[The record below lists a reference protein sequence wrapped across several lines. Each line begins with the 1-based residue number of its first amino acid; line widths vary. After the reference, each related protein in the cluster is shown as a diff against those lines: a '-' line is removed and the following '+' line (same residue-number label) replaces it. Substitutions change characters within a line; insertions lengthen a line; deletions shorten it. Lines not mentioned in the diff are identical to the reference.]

1 MVDRSRGVE
10 VIDDQIKV
18 SVVVEIPGCHAV
30 GNPLQVKTPLGARG
44 LKPAL
49 ALIAEGRIARA
60 PPGMQLHGAL
70 ELIVGEATAR
80 VLDFSV
86 TVLIH
91 HIEFEAI
98 GEQQVFVAI
107 EVDIEE
113 QGGPSP
119 VGGRQTCHPSH
130 VGKVPARTPQE
141 ESVSVELRPRLGEIQ
156 LSQRGT
162 IPNQL
167 GHPKPVFPGQ
177 HVDDE
182 EIVVSVPVDVGE
194 INPHG
199 RATGMAQLQR
209 LQFPKLTPA
218 LIDPNAVRRGVVVA
232 DIEIG
237 CSVTVDVA
245 KHHGQTPISI
255 RRQRRSLRIRKRAGL
270 ILDGP
275 EPSLP
280 FIEVQPVHL
289 RQLADLAVGQR
300 LEAAL
305 PFGRAGRFAVD
316 LGHLPA
322 IALASEGKAGG
333 GICQTHHIDE
343 VRAVEIE
350 VAVAVDVGQRHRGR

>member
-1 MVDRSRGVE
+1 M
-10 VIDDQIKV
+10 
-18 SVVVEIPGCHAV
+18 
-30 GNPLQVKTPLGARG
+30 
-44 LKPAL
+44 
-49 ALIAEGRIARA
+49 
-60 PPGMQLHGAL
+60 
-70 ELIVGEATAR
+70 
-80 VLDFSV
+80 

-130 VGKVPARTPQE
+130 IRKVPARTPQE
-141 ESVSVELRPRLGEIQ
+141 EGVSVELRPRLGEIQ

-167 GHPKPVFPGQ
+167 GHSKPVFPGQ
-177 HVDDE
+177 HVDDK

-199 RATGMAQLQR
+199 RAAGVAQLQR
-209 LQFPKLTPA
+209 LPFTKLTPA
-218 LIDPNAVRRGVVVA
+218 LIDPDAVRRGVVVA

-237 CSVTVDVA
+237 YSVPVDVA
-245 KHHGQTPISI
+245 KHHGQTPIAI
-255 RRQRRSLRIRKRAGL
+255 GHQRLALRIRKRAGL

-275 EPSLP
+275 EPALP
-280 FIEVQPVHL
+280 LIEVQPVYL
-289 RQLADLAVGQR
+289 RQLAHLAVGQR

-305 PFGRAGRFAVD
+305 PFGGAGRFAID
-316 LGHLPA
+316 LGNLPA

-333 GICQTHHIDE
+333 GIGQTHHINE